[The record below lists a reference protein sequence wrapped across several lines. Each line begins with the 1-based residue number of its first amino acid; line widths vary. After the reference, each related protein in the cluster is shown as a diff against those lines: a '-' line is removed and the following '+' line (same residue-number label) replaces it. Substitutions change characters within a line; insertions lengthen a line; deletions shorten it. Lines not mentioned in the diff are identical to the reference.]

1 MEVLEK
7 LEGYSGLYE
16 RGALGDRMEMVAGL
30 LMVGADSVAVVLEV
44 LRTSAL
50 ISGARYYQEYG

>member
-44 LRTSAL
+44 LRASA
-50 ISGARYYQEYG
+50 IR